1 MSQNPAG
8 TGQEVDVETVEVL
21 IFQLDQQKFALE
33 IDLIREIIRFRES
46 TSVPNTDPFLEGIIS
61 FRGRIVPVINGRKR
75 LGLRSM
81 KPDAKTSIIVVRD
94 GPELYGIL
102 VDSSLQVVPLQQDSV
117 SLSVSKDF
125 SKFVRGAFTYKNQNI
140 YLLNL
145 ESFLQF

>member
-1 MSQNPAG
+1 VSQNPAG
-8 TGQEVDVETVEVL
+8 TEKEVDVETVEVL

-33 IDLIREIIRFRES
+33 IDQIREIIRFRES
-46 TSVPNTDPFLEGIIS
+46 TTVPNTAPFLEGIIS
-61 FRGRIVPVINGRKR
+61 FRGRIVPVINGRMR
-75 LGLRSM
+75 LGLRSV

-117 SLSVSKDF
+117 SPSVSKDF
-125 SKFVRGAFTYKNQNI
+125 LQFVRGAFTYKNQNI